1 MTATAGA
8 LTHASVPLA
17 QSLIE
22 WRIDWS
28 WIGRHGG
35 DIWTQLVQHVTYVAV
50 AIGVGAAISA
60 VLSVIAFRHRR
71 LRRLITG
78 TAGVI
83 YTIPSF
89 ALILLLVP
97 FTGLTATTIVIPLI
111 LYTLLAL
118 IRNTVAGLEGVP
130 ADVREAAIGMGY
142 TRTRLLREVEFPL
155 ALPVVIAGL
164 RIATVTTVGMVTI
177 GGFLGG
183 GLGGLGTFIFDG
195 LRRFFLTP
203 LLVGAVGTFILAML
217 LDGLLLLLERAL
229 TPWSRRGSTA

>member
-1 MTATAGA
+1 MST
-8 LTHASVPLA
+8 PLPHLVA
-17 QSLIE
+17 QSLID
-22 WRIDWS
+22 WRIDWG
-28 WIGRHGG
+28 WISRHGSE
-35 DIWTQLVQHVTYVAV
+35 IWHQVLQHVGYVAV
-50 AIGVGAAISA
+50 AVGVGALISA

-71 LRRLITG
+71 VRRIITS

-118 IRNTVAGLEGVP
+118 IRNTVAGLDGVP

-142 TRTRLLREVEFPL
+142 TRSRLLREVEFPL
-155 ALPVVIAGL
+155 ALPVIVAGL

-183 GLGGLGTFIFDG
+183 DLGGLGTFIFDG

-203 LLVGAVGTFILAML
+203 LLVGAIGTFVLAVA

-229 TPWSRRGSTA
+229 TPWSRRGEAA